1 MLLGLFILSAI
12 VIKTSLLGLGWI
24 SIGIGLG
31 GYLFCR
37 FYHMNLADL
46 LLKKFK
52 QLFITGATLH
62 LLLYLGLIV
71 KLFLIDSLEDIPAFL
86 ISHLVYHHAL
96 SALIAAALTFMA
108 IGVYLTQQKL
118 KQADITSPSL
128 LN

>member
-12 VIKTSLLGLGWI
+12 LIKTSLLGLGWI

-52 QLFITGATLH
+52 QLFITGAILH

-96 SALIAAALTFMA
+96 IAAALTFMT

>member
-12 VIKTSLLGLGWI
+12 LIKTSLLGLGWI
-24 SIGIGLG
+24 SIGIGVG

-37 FYHMNLADL
+37 FYHLNLADL
-46 LLKKFK
+46 LIKKFRR
-52 QLFITGATLH
+52 LFISGAILH

-86 ISHLVYHHAL
+86 ISHLVFHHAL
-96 SALIAAALTFMA
+96 CALIAAALTFMA

-118 KQADITSPSL
+118 KLADTASPSL